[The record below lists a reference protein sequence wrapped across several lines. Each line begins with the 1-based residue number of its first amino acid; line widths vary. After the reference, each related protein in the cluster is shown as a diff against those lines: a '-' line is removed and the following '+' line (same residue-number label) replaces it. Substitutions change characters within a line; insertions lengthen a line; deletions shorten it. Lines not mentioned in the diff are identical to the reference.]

1 MKKYWYFMPKNWKPE
16 YIRQNSRTSSR
27 FVLRL
32 KWVFRVKLII
42 HYYIFCWSY
51 GYIINVCPI
60 TSSLYYF
67 RDFPTF
73 RFIYLT
79 FCLLF
84 LPLWAELLL
93 FRREDFQQTEMNKT
107 FWNPKSFVSFFLYPY
122 FQHNLCT
129 FQVFKN

>member
-1 MKKYWYFMPKNWKPE
+1 MSAVIVNQWKVLIFYAQKLKTRIQ

-93 FRREDFQQTEMNKT
+93 FRREDSQQTEMNKT
-107 FWNPKSFVSFFLYPY
+107 FWNPKSFVSFFSISILP
-122 FQHNLCT
+122 T
-129 FQVFKN
+129 